1 MSLSIPEAPDYGRIG
16 SQSALD
22 FAYWMLT
29 YSTQVYKRD
38 MTFGPNEGLRDNGL
52 IMMVAIKFSLD
63 QIEVP
68 SIDDYSAF
76 RSRCKRRTIPNKAA
90 LRTRGALMFK
100 GEDVVMCLGDTQ
112 RILES
117 RGEEFVVR
125 YLTLTEKQESYWDFA
140 CRIPGV
146 VYL

>member
-1 MSLSIPEAPDYGRIG
+1 MSLSIPEVPEYGRTG

-29 YSTQVYKRD
+29 YANQVYKRD
-38 MTFGPNEGLRDNGL
+38 MTFGPNEGNRDNGL
-52 IMMVAIKFSLD
+52 NMMVAVKFSLD
-63 QIEVP
+63 QIDVQVT
-68 SIDDYSAF
+68 DDYPMF
-76 RSRCKRRTIPNKAA
+76 RNRCKPHTITEKKA

-112 RILES
+112 RILEA
-117 RGEEFVVR
+117 RGEDFIVR
-125 YLTLTEKQESYWDFA
+125 YLTLTEKQAGHWDFA